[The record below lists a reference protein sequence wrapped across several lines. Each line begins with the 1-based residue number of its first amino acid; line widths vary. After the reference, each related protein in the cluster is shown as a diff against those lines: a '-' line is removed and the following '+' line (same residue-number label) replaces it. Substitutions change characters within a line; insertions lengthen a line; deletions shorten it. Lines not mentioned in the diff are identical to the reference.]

1 MANVG
6 HKLIN
11 WFGLGV
17 EEAEDELYDEQ
28 LEQDQEQE
36 QELYETSRREV
47 KQRRER
53 KANNPKVVSLPS
65 NGRSKMIVYYP
76 VSYED
81 TKNIIDNLKSRKPII
96 VNMETIDVDVAQRI
110 LDFISGACYALG
122 GVVYKVSSKIFAV
135 GPADYDIIGNSDGMR

>member
-17 EEAEDELYDEQ
+17 EEAEEELYDEQ

-53 KANNPKVVSLPS
+53 KANNSKVVSLPS

-96 VNMETIDVDVAQRI
+96 VNMETIDVEVAQRI

>member
-17 EEAEDELYDEQ
+17 EEVDDEIYDEQ

-36 QELYETSRREV
+36 QELYETPRHEA
-47 KQRRER
+47 KRRER
-53 KANNPKVVSLPS
+53 RQNNSKVVSLPS

-96 VNMETIDVDVAQRI
+96 VNMETIDVEVAQRI

-135 GPADYDIIGNSDGMR
+135 GPADYDIIGNSDGLRG

>member
-17 EEAEDELYDEQ
+17 EEAEEELYDEQ

-36 QELYETSRREV
+36 QEFYETSRREV

-53 KANNPKVVSLPS
+53 KANNSKVVSLPS

-96 VNMETIDVDVAQRI
+96 VNMETIDVEVAQRI